1 MSGPAQDLEDGRR
14 APSRRSSARW
24 NRWLAGAVSVG
35 CHALILVALV
45 SARIDPPYAPAA
57 PPMAVALVAP
67 PPPPP
72 PPPPEVMPP
81 KTSAPVTA
89 SPAAAKAPTRSPTRS
104 LPRSHLRPT
113 PRPPP
118 DVEPLPASEVPTP
131 QPVFGLGEAE
141 LAGATTAG
149 SGGSGSGGAGAG
161 GGCNMVRLLQDALR
175 KNPRVGAAIARA
187 HPETVAA
194 GKAIMVWNG
203 DWIRDPGQDGKGLAG
218 IRQAI
223 AMEIAFAPEPC
234 RADPVRGLVVIS
246 LDDRPGAV
254 RLALGAGRWRWS
266 DLVFA
271 QSARPG

>member
-1 MSGPAQDLEDGRR
+1 
-14 APSRRSSARW
+14 
-24 NRWLAGAVSVG
+24 VSVG
-35 CHALILVALV
+35 CHALLLVALL
-45 SARIDPPYAPAA
+45 SARIDPPDVPVVA
-57 PPMAVALVAP
+57 PMAVALVAP

-72 PPPPEVMPP
+72 PKVLPP
-81 KTSAPVTA
+81 KTPKPVPAP
-89 SPAAAKAPTRSPTRS
+89 PAAAKAPIKSPAKSR
-104 LPRSHLRPT
+104 PRSHLKPT
-113 PRPPP
+113 PKPPP

-149 SGGSGSGGAGAG
+149 SGAGGSGGGAG

-175 KNPRVGAAIARA
+175 KNPRILSAIARA
-187 HPETVAA
+187 HPDAVAA

-203 DWIRDPGQDGKGLAG
+203 DWIRNPGQDGKGLAG

-234 RADPVRGLVVIS
+234 RADPVHGLVVIS
-246 LDDRPGAV
+246 LDDGPGSV
-254 RLALGAGRWRWS
+254 RLALGSRQWRWS

>member
-1 MSGPAQDLEDGRR
+1 MVP
-14 APSRRSSARW
+14 
-24 NRWLAGAVSVG
+24 
-35 CHALILVALV
+35 VAEPIV
-45 SARIDPPYAPAA
+45 
-57 PPMAVALVAP
+57 VALVAP

-72 PPPPEVMPP
+72 PPPPP
-81 KTSAPVTA
+81 KVQAPV
-89 SPAAAKAPTRSPTRS
+89 PAAPLAPARSP
-104 LPRSHLRPT
+104 PRSHLKPK
-113 PRPPP
+113 PAPP
-118 DVEPLPASEVPTP
+118 DVEPLPASVIPTP

-149 SGGSGSGGAGAG
+149 SGSGSGGSGGG

-187 HPETVAA
+187 HPDAVAA

-203 DWIRDPGQDGKGLAG
+203 DWIRNPGQDGKGLAG

-234 RADPVRGLVVIS
+234 RADPVHGLVLIS
-246 LDDRPGAV
+246 LDDGPRSV
-254 RLALGAGRWRWS
+254 RLALGAGQWRWS

>member
-1 MSGPAQDLEDGRR
+1 
-14 APSRRSSARW
+14 
-24 NRWLAGAVSVG
+24 VSVG
-35 CHALILVALV
+35 CHALLLVALL
-45 SARIDPPYAPAA
+45 SARIDPPEVPVFAP
-57 PPMAVALVAP
+57 MTVALVAP

-72 PPPPEVMPP
+72 PPKAP
-81 KTSAPVTA
+81 KPV
-89 SPAAAKAPTRSPTRS
+89 PAAAMAAKAPTKSPTKSR
-104 LPRSHLRPT
+104 PRSHLKPT
-113 PRPPP
+113 ARPPP
-118 DVEPLPASEVPTP
+118 DVEPLPASEIPTP
-131 QPVFGLGEAE
+131 QPVYGLGEAD

-149 SGGSGSGGAGAG
+149 SGAGGGSGGDGAG

-175 KNPRVGAAIARA
+175 KNPRVQSAIARA
-187 HPETVAA
+187 HPDAVTA

-246 LDDRPGAV
+246 LDDGPGSV
-254 RLALGAGRWRWS
+254 RLALGSRQWRWS